1 MARRLDAGLDRRV
14 SRLWLVI
21 PCLTAVACAGVPTGP
36 STEAIAC
43 DVEVRFGSY
52 AMGVDTDLKRRILSL
67 VQNDPGVETSTET
80 PGGREGESTLCVD
93 LDSAAGTDRLYG
105 RIAALIPP
113 YSDRA
118 PTTVIHRDGRSH
130 SAVTPSGSQP

>member
-1 MARRLDAGLDRRV
+1 MARRLDARLDRRV
-14 SRLWLVI
+14 SRLALVI
-21 PCLTAVACAGVPTGP
+21 LCLTAAACASAPTAP
-36 STEAIAC
+36 STDTTGC

-52 AMGVDTDLKRRILSL
+52 AMGVDPDLKRRILSI

-80 PGGREGESTLCVD
+80 PWGREGESTLCVD
-93 LDSAAGTDRLYG
+93 LDSAAATDRLYG
-105 RIAALIPP
+105 RIEAVIPP

-130 SAVTPSGSQP
+130 SAVMPGRS

>member
-1 MARRLDAGLDRRV
+1 MDRRV

-21 PCLTAVACAGVPTGP
+21 LGLTTAACATVPTGP
-36 STEAIAC
+36 STGTTGC

-52 AMGVDTDLKRRILSL
+52 AMGVDTELTRRILSL

-80 PGGREGESTLCVD
+80 PWGREGESTLCVD

-130 SAVTPSGSQP
+130 SAVMPGRSQP

>member
-1 MARRLDAGLDRRV
+1 MK
-14 SRLWLVI
+14 RLWLVI
-21 PCLTAVACAGVPTGP
+21 LGLTAAACATVPPGP
-36 STEAIAC
+36 STGTTGC

-52 AMGVDTDLKRRILSL
+52 AMSVDPDLKRRILSI

-80 PGGREGESTLCVD
+80 PWGREGESTLCVD
-93 LDSAAGTDRLYG
+93 LDSAAATDRLYG
-105 RIAALIPP
+105 RIEAVIPP

-130 SAVTPSGSQP
+130 SAVMPGGSQP